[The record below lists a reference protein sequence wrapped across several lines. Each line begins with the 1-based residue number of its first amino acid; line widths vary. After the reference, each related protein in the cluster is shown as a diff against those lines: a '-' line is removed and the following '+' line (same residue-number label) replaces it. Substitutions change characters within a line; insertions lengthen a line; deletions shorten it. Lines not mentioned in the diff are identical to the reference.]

1 MAAEENLARGITL
14 ILITAF
20 LLAIQ
25 DSVFKLYAG
34 SLSLW
39 QLFALRGLIAMPLF
53 GVLAVVQKQP
63 RSVLRQALSFWPLLR
78 GSFIAI
84 MLLGFYATL
93 PFLPLSAAGSAV
105 YVAPI
110 FVAILSGLFLNE
122 PVRFFGWMGVLV
134 GFIGVLVLLQPG
146 TDAFSP
152 WLLLPLSGAI
162 LYAFAHIITRAKCGE
177 TPLWAMAFALN
188 LSMMIAGFAGS
199 LILYLTQP
207 ALGVDYPYLLG
218 QWGEMALFDWG
229 ALLLL
234 AVFTMT
240 VGMLMAGA
248 YQAAP
253 PAKIATF
260 EYSYLIFAAICDILI
275 FTFVPGIFAFL
286 GMGLIILAGWMVSRN
301 SRSDAGSNRNG

>member
-1 MAAEENLARGITL
+1 MAIPAENLARGIIL

-25 DSVFKLYAG
+25 DSIFKLYAT

-39 QLFALRGLIAMPLF
+39 QLFALRGVIALPLF
-53 GVLAVVQKQP
+53 FVLARVQKQP
-63 RSVLRQALSFWPLLR
+63 NGILWQGLSFWPLLR
-78 GSFIAI
+78 GSFMAI

-93 PFLPLSAAGSAV
+93 PFLALSAAGSAV

-110 FVAILSGLFLNE
+110 FVAILSGIFLNE
-122 PVRFFGWMGVLV
+122 PVRFFGWLGVCVGFVGVL
-134 GFIGVLVLLQPG
+134 ILLQPG

-152 WLLLPLSGAI
+152 WLLLPLAGAV
-162 LYAFAHIITRAKCGE
+162 LYAFAHVITRSKCPD

-188 LSMMIAGFAGS
+188 FAMMIAGLVGS
-199 LILYLTQP
+199 LVLYLWQP
-207 ALGVDYPYLLG
+207 ALGAELPYLLG
-218 QWGEMALFDWG
+218 QWGAMRGFDWG
-229 ALLLL
+229 VLLLL

-260 EYSYLIFAAICDILI
+260 EYSYLIFAAIVDIVV
-275 FTFVPGIFAFL
+275 FAFVPSMFAFI
-286 GMGLIILAGWMVSRN
+286 GMGLIVLAGWMVTRQP
-301 SRSDAGSNRNG
+301 RGRL